1 MRHPPK
7 LALTLAATAALLAAC
22 EQTTSAPAS
31 KPRQIDTPR
40 FSVGSG
46 IANPTLA
53 RTNLGAINFHSNLN
67 GFNVLL
73 QTHDNADVEVTN
85 GSVNP
90 SGYSGWHYHPGP
102 VLVLVKTGTLTI
114 YHADDPMC
122 QGTVYPAGTT
132 FIEGTTPHIVR
143 NEGAVTSEFVGVFFV
158 PTGQPRRIEADVP
171 GNCPF

>member
-1 MRHPPK
+1 MQHTPR
-7 LALTLAATAALLAAC
+7 LTVAFAAAASLLAAC
-22 EQTTSAPAS
+22 EQATSAPPSAPKEIGAS
-31 KPRQIDTPR
+31 
-40 FSVGSG
+40 FSAGSG

-67 GFNVLL
+67 GFNVALM
-73 QTHDNADVEVTN
+73 THDDADVEVTN
-85 GSVNP
+85 GSANAG
-90 SGYSGWHYHPGP
+90 GYSGWHFHPGP

-114 YHADDPMC
+114 YHADDPQC
-122 QGTVYPAGTT
+122 RGTVYPAGTT

-158 PTGQPRRIEADVP
+158 PAGQPRRIEADVP